1 MKNRSLALI
10 TGANRGLGLETARQ
24 LSEKEFIVFL
34 SARSRE
40 AGEAAVKELQSNGAE
55 VRFVELEV
63 TEIASIRSAAQ
74 AVAAHVDHLD
84 VLVNN
89 AAILEGENASVLHVT
104 AESLQRTLAV
114 NTVGPLLVAQA
125 FVPLLSRSK
134 RARIINV
141 SSGAGSLHDMETYAP
156 AYSISKAALNAVTRQ
171 LAAALRSKHI
181 AVNSVC
187 PGWVRTD
194 MGGSSAPLA
203 VAEGADTIVWL
214 ATEAPQSLTGQF
226 LQDRQVIPW

>member
-24 LSEKEFIVFL
+24 LSEKGFLVFL

-40 AGEAAVKELQSNGAE
+40 AGEAAVKKLQSNGAE

-114 NTVGPLLVAQA
+114 NAVGPLLVAQA

-194 MGGSSAPLA
+194 MGGSYAPLA

-214 ATEAPQSLTGQF
+214 ATEAPQNLTGQF